1 MSKKQRKRRNHKP
14 DLHLHLGPTAI
25 KDRAAAEASCAIDAA
40 ADRKWFQQ
48 RPDLNERQRPC
59 SPREIAANGCPPDS
73 TVRVIR
79 GPMGSQIRMILA
91 PDPERN

>member
-48 RPDLNERQRPC
+48 RPGVNERERLA
-59 SPREIAANGCPPDS
+59 SPRELQAAGLPVCAMADRKS
-73 TVRVIR
+73 VV
-79 GPMGSQIRMILA
+79 
-91 PDPERN
+91 